1 MSSIGDIVYEE
12 EFESV
17 AVSPLPSERHT
28 RRILKRLEEEELF
41 SVYGKMMEMM
51 EDKKIEEYE
60 PVPVHI

>member
-1 MSSIGDIVYEE
+1 MSSIGEVVYEK

-28 RRILKRLEEEELF
+28 RRILKRLEEERLF
-41 SVYGKMMEMM
+41 SVYGEMM